1 VSTNLFLRGELRIKP
16 GHEAAIVALA
26 ELVQPEEYSTW
37 TLNGNLLEIALNEDV
52 PYAHYSVVWDG
63 LIAFVDDHCETAAAL
78 QTGPSE
84 RDFAV
89 FGSDEAQRE
98 AAYIRYCDNEIEHWT
113 ILRANARVA
122 TRL

>member
-1 VSTNLFLRGELRIKP
+1 MSTNLFLRGELRIKP
-16 GHEAAIVALA
+16 GHEAAVEALT

-37 TLNGNLLEIALNEDV
+37 TLNGNLLEIGLDEDV
-52 PYAHYSVVWDG
+52 PAGHYSAVFDG
-63 LIAFVDDHCETAAAL
+63 LMAFVDDHCETAAAL
-78 QTGPSE
+78 QSGPSE
-84 RDFAV
+84 RDIIV

-122 TRL
+122 TEL